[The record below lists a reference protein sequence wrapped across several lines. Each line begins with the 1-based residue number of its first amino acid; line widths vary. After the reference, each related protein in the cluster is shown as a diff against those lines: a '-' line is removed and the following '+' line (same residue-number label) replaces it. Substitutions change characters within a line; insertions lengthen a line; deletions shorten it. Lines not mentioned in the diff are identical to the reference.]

1 MELRHINFQYVD
13 VFTYLGT
20 HHTIG
25 ILWKL
30 PHVRLIEFYLLHFQS
45 LSSFQRSRGGGR
57 AKISSHGLVFL
68 LTGLHPGAYP
78 ESPHQI
84 KRCFQCSYHLGNYK
98 EILQEIYA
106 RNQKQRQIYIFPIII
121 QKVSY
126 TIKFELISI
135 QIRFLYIK
143 ILFENSKKMIFSS
156 AL

>member
-20 HHTIG
+20 QHTIG

-84 KRCFQCSYHLGNYK
+84 KRCFQCSYHLGVYK
-98 EILQEIYA
+98 ISGACVRNWKLKPNIWFQDIYYYKSQYHNNLILL
-106 RNQKQRQIYIFPIII
+106 FPG
-121 QKVSY
+121 
-126 TIKFELISI
+126 
-135 QIRFLYIK
+135 
-143 ILFENSKKMIFSS
+143 LFVFPC
-156 AL
+156 